1 MGGVISAFSLTQ
13 RHLPKL
19 KKKKR
24 MHFSSYE
31 APDPQKGSNN
41 LLSLKAEDHW
51 V

>member
-19 KKKKR
+19 KKKR

-31 APDPQKGSNN
+31 NPDPQKGSDN
-41 LLSLKAEDHW
+41 LLSLKAEHHW